1 MMEIINSPWGFIGL
15 ILIFLSY
22 LIVSILMRKFSKGP
36 KCKYCKKGRM
46 QVTKLEPRMMNFS
59 SSRGTGLG
67 GMGGSSGVGHNKS
80 SVITAVTYQC
90 PNCLEFITVEENR

>member
-1 MMEIINSPWGFIGL
+1 MEIINSPWGFIGL
-15 ILIFLSY
+15 ILIFLFY
-22 LIVSILMRKFSKGP
+22 LIFSILMRKFSKGP

-46 QVTKLEPRMMNFS
+46 QVTKLEPRKMNFAD
-59 SSRGTGLG
+59 T
-67 GMGGSSGVGHNKS
+67 GSSFGVGARGHNKS